1 MEDKDFL
8 DISTYIEDLL
18 EFEMLVDESK
28 KEIYSNVQSAWI
40 IKSRRSRDGS

>member
-28 KEIYSNVQSAWI
+28 KELEEEINPLF
-40 IKSRRSRDGS
+40 

>member
-28 KEIYSNVQSAWI
+28 ELEEEINRYF
-40 IKSRRSRDGS
+40 KRR